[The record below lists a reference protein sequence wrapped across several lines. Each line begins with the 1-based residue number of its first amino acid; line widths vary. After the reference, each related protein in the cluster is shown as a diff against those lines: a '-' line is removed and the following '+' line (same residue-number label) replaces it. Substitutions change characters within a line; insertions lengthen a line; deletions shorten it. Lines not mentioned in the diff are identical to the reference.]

1 MIKGIIITIL
11 VISGVIVETKL
22 IGNILIDLRII
33 DNEQECDKEF
43 WGDEKC
49 LNCQQGKE

>member
-1 MIKGIIITIL
+1 MIKAIIITLL
-11 VISGVIVETKL
+11 VIAGVIVETKL

-43 WGDEKC
+43 WEDKW
-49 LNCQQGKE
+49 